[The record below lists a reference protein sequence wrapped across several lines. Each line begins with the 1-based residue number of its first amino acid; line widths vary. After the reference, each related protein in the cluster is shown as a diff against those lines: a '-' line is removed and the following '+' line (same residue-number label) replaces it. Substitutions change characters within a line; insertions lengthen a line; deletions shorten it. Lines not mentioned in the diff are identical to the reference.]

1 MPVKKASMSRSPS
14 KTADRPP
21 SRDFRHLRRLA
32 GFLAPYKLHV
42 AGAFAA
48 LIMAAVT
55 VLAFGTGLRWLVDS
69 GLGSGDPAL
78 LDQALIVLLAV
89 VVLLAASTFL
99 RSYTVSW
106 LGERVAADMRKSVYA
121 KVIGLDVAFFEV
133 TRSGEVVSRLTADTA
148 LLQTI
153 IGSSASMALRN
164 LLLFLGGTVMM
175 IVTSP
180 KLAGIAA
187 LIVPCVML
195 PLILYGRRIRGL
207 SRESQDRLG
216 DVAAHAEESITA
228 VRTVQAFGNE
238 PRARIAMNTAA
249 DEAFGIAARR
259 VRARALMAGVV
270 ILFVFAAVGVLLWIG
285 GRDMIAGR
293 ISAGEL
299 SAFVFYAVVVA
310 SSVGIMSEFFGDLQR
325 AAGAGER
332 LVELLETEPAIA
344 APDQPA
350 SLPRPPRG
358 EIEFENVTF
367 AYPSRPDRP
376 VLQDFSLSVEP
387 GERVALVGPSG
398 AGKTTVLQLLLR
410 FYDPTSGTVRLDGV
424 DIRTVAP
431 ADLRARQAL
440 VPQEPVI
447 FSTDIRENIGFGRP
461 NATDEQIAAAAEAA
475 AATEF
480 IDRLADGYDTH
491 LGEKGVRLSGGQRQR
506 LAIARAVLRDPP
518 VLLLDEATSA
528 LDAENERLVQTAL
541 DRIMKGR
548 TTLVIA
554 HRLATIQKADRI
566 VVLDQGRIVETG
578 RHADLIRQDGLYA
591 HLAALQFD
599 HAPATPGQAA
609 E

>member
-1 MPVKKASMSRSPS
+1 MSRSSS
-14 KTADRPP
+14 KIPDRPA
-21 SRDFRHLRRLA
+21 SRDFRHLRRLM
-32 GFLAPYKLHV
+32 GFLGPYKLYV
-42 AGAFAA
+42 AGAFGA
-48 LIMAAVT
+48 LVMAAVT
-55 VLAFGTGLRWLVDS
+55 VLAFGAGLRWLVDS
-69 GLGSGDPAL
+69 GLGGGDPVQLDRAL
-78 LDQALIVLLAV
+78 MILLAV
-89 VVLLAASTFL
+89 VVLLSASTFL

-106 LGERVAADMRKSVYA
+106 LGERVAADMRKAVYA
-121 KVIGLDVAFFEV
+121 RVIGLDLAFFES

-164 LLLFLGGTVMM
+164 MLLFVGGTAMM
-175 IVTSP
+175 VVTSP
-180 KLAGIAA
+180 RLAGVAV
-187 LIVPCVML
+187 LIVPCVVL
-195 PLILYGRRIRGL
+195 PLIFFGRKVRVL
-207 SRESQDRLG
+207 SRSSQDRLG
-216 DVAAHAEESITA
+216 DVAAHAEESIAA

-238 PRARIAMNTAA
+238 PRARETMNTAA
-249 DEAFGIAARR
+249 EAAFTIAGRR
-259 VRARALMAGVV
+259 VRAKALLAGTV

-285 GRDMIAGR
+285 GHDMIAGR
-293 ISAGEL
+293 ITAGEL

-310 SSVGIMSEFFGDLQR
+310 SSVGIMSEFYGDLQR

-332 LVELLETEPAIA
+332 LVELLETEPAID
-344 APDQPA
+344 APESPA

-358 EIEFENVTF
+358 EIAFEKVTF
-367 AYPSRPDRP
+367 AYPSRPDRTI
-376 VLQDFSLSVEP
+376 LQDFSLHVDP

-398 AGKTTVLQLLLR
+398 AGKTTVFQLLLR
-410 FYDPTSGTVRLDGV
+410 FYDPTSGAVRLDGV

-447 FSTDIRENIGFGRP
+447 FSGDIRANIGFGRP
-461 NATDEQIAAAAEAA
+461 NASDEQIRAAADAA

-480 IDRLADGYDTH
+480 IDRLPEGLGAQ

-528 LDAENERLVQTAL
+528 LDAENERLVQAAL
-541 DRIMKGR
+541 ERIMEGR

-566 VVLDQGRIVETG
+566 VVMDQGRIVETG
-578 RHADLIRQDGLYA
+578 RHEELVRAGGLYA

-599 HAPATPGQAA
+599 HAASPVPGRAA